1 MMVTGLKYFIAAAFV
16 FVIKLSPVFG
26 AKADV
31 LNTVLS
37 DSSNIRTEDSLLNTN
52 IYYRKYH
59 HILNAPASFYNNFRL
74 FQFIDKWMG
83 RPYLFGGTTQFG
95 VDCSA
100 LTGYFAKEVA
110 GVKLPRTAQGQ
121 HDHLKLSTFP
131 GLLQTGDLI
140 FFHTTR
146 PGISHVGIYL
156 SNNKFLHASATN
168 GVTISD
174 LGEDYYVKAYRAAKR
189 IDLTLTADITS
200 VNQQDI
206 RVIPLSGKYKSDI
219 IVRHLQINSSLFRQL
234 NPDFDKMVWNSYMMR
249 LPKQSME
256 SFIQNKDKILAESVQ
271 SHFSF

>member
-1 MMVTGLKYFIAAAFV
+1 MPVTRRVYLFVVVLILSCKIHPTFALKPDAFNSN
-16 FVIKLSPVFG
+16 F
-26 AKADV
+26 
-31 LNTVLS
+31 T
-37 DSSNIRTEDSLLNTN
+37 DSIDFRIDDSLLTTN

-59 HILNAPASFYNNFRL
+59 HLLNAPASFYNNFKL

-95 VDCSA
+95 IDCSA

-110 GVKLPRTAQGQ
+110 GVKLPRTAQSQ

-189 IDLTLTADITS
+189 IDLTLSADFS
-200 VNQQDI
+200 YVNQEDI

-219 IVRHLQINSSLFRQL
+219 IVRHLQINSTLFSQL
-234 NPDFDKMVWNSYMMR
+234 NPDFDKMVWNNYMMR
-249 LPKQSME
+249 LPKLSME
-256 SFIQNKDKILAESVQ
+256 IFIQNKDRILAESVQ
-271 SHFSF
+271 SHLSF

>member
-1 MMVTGLKYFIAAAFV
+1 MVTSQKYLFTAVFI

-26 AKADV
+26 EKSFV
-31 LNTVLS
+31 PVTMLS
-37 DSSNIRTEDSLLNTN
+37 DSSNIRTEDSLLTRN

-59 HILNAPASFYNNFRL
+59 HLLNAPASFYNNFKL

-95 VDCSA
+95 IDCSA

-110 GVKLPRTAQGQ
+110 GVKLPRTAQSQ

-174 LGEDYYVKAYRAAKR
+174 LGEDYYVKAYRASKR
-189 IDLTLTADITS
+189 IDLTLTADISS

-206 RVIPLSGKYKSDI
+206 RVIPLSGRYKSDI
-219 IVRHLQINSSLFRQL
+219 IVRHLQINSSLFSHL
-234 NPDFDKMVWNSYMMR
+234 NPDFDKMVWNNYMMR
-249 LPKQSME
+249 LPKESME
-256 SFIQNKDKILAESVQ
+256 TFIQNKDRILAESVQ
-271 SHFSF
+271 SHLSF

>member
-1 MMVTGLKYFIAAAFV
+1 MMVTGLKYLFAAVLV
-16 FVIKLSPVFG
+16 FVIKLTPVFG
-26 AKADV
+26 EKPYADKV
-31 LNTVLS
+31 MLS
-37 DSSNIRTEDSLLNTN
+37 DSSNFRSEDSLLNTN

-83 RPYLFGGTTQFG
+83 RPYLFGGTSQFG

-189 IDLTLTADITS
+189 IDLTLTADFSS

-219 IVRHLQINSSLFRQL
+219 IVRHLQINSSLFSQL
-234 NPDFDKMVWNSYMMR
+234 NPDFDKMVWNNYMMR

-256 SFIQNKDKILAESVQ
+256 TFIQNKDRILAESVQ
-271 SHFSF
+271 SHLSF

>member
-1 MMVTGLKYFIAAAFV
+1 MSTGLKYLFTAVLI

-26 AKADV
+26 EKHIV
-31 LNTVLS
+31 PVMTLS

-59 HILNAPASFYNNFRL
+59 HILNAPASFYNNYRL

-83 RPYLFGGTTQFG
+83 RPYLFGGTSQFG

-156 SNNKFLHASATN
+156 SNNKFLHASATY

-189 IDLTLTADITS
+189 IDLTLTADFSS

-206 RVIPLSGKYKSDI
+206 RVIPLS
-219 IVRHLQINSSLFRQL
+219 
-234 NPDFDKMVWNSYMMR
+234 
-249 LPKQSME
+249 
-256 SFIQNKDKILAESVQ
+256 
-271 SHFSF
+271 